1 MLSGTENIKEQASQK
16 RQRLLFHGFMCLW
29 LRNLGLRPS
38 NNLAITAHFISWNDA
53 IVSYVCSCLFFIFYC
68 ISRKQLILRFN
79 CIHAAAQ
86 LCVPDSFKQIG
97 RAADAAKGRVGG
109 DDFVIGGQHDVAIYE
124 GFL

>member
-1 MLSGTENIKEQASQK
+1 MASKLRVALLGTPSPTSS
-16 RQRLLFHGFMCLW
+16 
-29 LRNLGLRPS
+29 LRPLSELRVAHSS
-38 NNLAITAHFISWNDA
+38 NWGPHGLPSQRSTKNA

-68 ISRKQLILRFN
+68 ISRKQLIPRFN
-79 CIHAAAQ
+79 FIHAAAQ

-97 RAADAAKGRVGG
+97 GAPDAAEGRVGG